1 MDAVWVHNKNCFI
14 AIGDNPADVM
24 IDGKTVT
31 YSDYIVGMN
40 ANNQPIIKRIP
51 TILDDGKIVEVKV
64 EGNTVKIVNDDKPD
78 TYYEQTNDKLV
89 ARDST
94 GNYAKNEHK
103 KPPPVVEKTIPEH
116 LVTNKDKRLFNGIVL
131 DERLPDPTA
140 GWDYKPSQT
149 KPKQNSTENHLNS
162 HINGYVEEIKLAN
175 RVASEG
181 YIILKWGDG
190 AGTHGSDIISIDP
203 KTNTVVLWDNKYR
216 SSGNKLELSPTFD
229 SEALTKKGERS
240 NAWDGA
246 KQEAVKAIRANPN
259 LEKNLKDKLV
269 NDVLAGN
276 LETRTVGSGSL
287 QGQEIIQKYFNNQK
301 VGNGHTNTNGNIN
314 ITNTSEAIKCNPL
327 KNNLCNK

>member
-1 MDAVWVHNKNCFI
+1 
-14 AIGDNPADVM
+14 M

-229 SEALTKKGERS
+229 SEALTKKGEHS
-240 NAWDGA
+240 NAWESA
-246 KQEAVKAIRANPN
+246 KQEAINAIRDNSTIDPTLQRKL
-259 LEKNLKDKLV
+259 LEDLKN
-269 NDVLAGN
+269 GN

-287 QGQEIIQKYFNNQK
+287 QGQEVIQKYHANQK
-301 VGNGHTNTNGNIN
+301 VGNSHTNTNGNTN
-314 ITNTSEAIKCNPL
+314 TTNTSEVIECNPL
-327 KNNLCNK
+327 KNDLCEK